1 MGNPQDAFNNL
12 ALVCMFKN
20 TIVIIGVAAAL
31 LAVFFGIYVT
41 FAKSG
46 VQTEKVSTQNNLN
59 QQREDAMKQIVSSFL
74 KSPGS
79 AKFIDLVVRKKS
91 GTENQYVAFGD
102 VDSQNSFGALLRTHF
117 NLTAI
122 YQGGDVGDTKNWQVD
137 SLDIG
142 DINLISSG
150 RPQDPPLQLTQELI
164 TLRQQTEDLY
174 RGMPQ

>member
-1 MGNPQDAFNNL
+1 
-12 ALVCMFKN
+12 MFKN
-20 TIVIIGVAAAL
+20 TIVIIGGAVVL
-31 LAVFFGIYVT
+31 LAVFFGIYLAS
-41 FAKSG
+41 AKSG
-46 VQTEKVSTQNNLN
+46 VQPEKVSSTSNLT

-79 AKFIDLVVRKKS
+79 AKFVDLVVRKKS
-91 GTENQYVAFGD
+91 GTENEYVAFGN

-137 SLDIG
+137 SIDMG
-142 DINLISSG
+142 DTNLISSG
-150 RPQDPPLQLTQELI
+150 KLQDPPLQLTQELI

-174 RGMPQ
+174 RRMPQYGLVSN